1 MQSATPN
8 AVRPDR
14 PREPEGDETMREPA
28 MMNIPKRYIWVAA
41 GAVATFAIMAV
52 RNRMADREMNA
63 RTKRERE
70 GTSDKETA
78 SPSTASAEAP
88 ASPTRPKGAKGD
100 LDAFLAGDMWL
111 DEAGWKGAWE
121 RDAIGDPAAWIREVG
136 VDVLK
141 ARREALKD
149 HPALLAG
156 CRRRFIVVCRYAAID
171 VGEAADLWNKTDG

>member
-1 MQSATPN
+1 
-8 AVRPDR
+8 
-14 PREPEGDETMREPA
+14 

-41 GAVATFAIMAV
+41 GAVATFAVMAV
-52 RNRMADREMNA
+52 RNRMADRQMANA
-63 RTKRERE
+63 RANRERE
-70 GTSDKETA
+70 NEGTATTTSTTA
-78 SPSTASAEAP
+78 DAPPDAAS
-88 ASPTRPKGAKGD
+88 SPTRPKGAKGD

-141 ARREALKD
+141 TRREALKD

-171 VGEAADLWNKTDG
+171 VGEAADLWNKTDA